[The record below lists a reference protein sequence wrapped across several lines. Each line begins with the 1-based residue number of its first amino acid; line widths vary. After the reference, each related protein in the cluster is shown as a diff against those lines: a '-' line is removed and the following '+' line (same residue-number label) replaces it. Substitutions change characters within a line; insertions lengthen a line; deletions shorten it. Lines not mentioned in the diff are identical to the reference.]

1 MLQLLSPFEFPALLK
16 KHVQPRLLPP
26 GREGAGADGCEA
38 LVQGN
43 RGTLF
48 SYRGRFWDVPATF
61 AFPVGIKRDIGW
73 KLWLQGMPGYT
84 TTGENGVI
92 ERRNIKPFRKFL
104 PARLP
109 KRVSDVYKLHWR
121 PVFAMM
127 EEGIGQIPENLTPE
141 IVDDLYERGTEYMQ
155 TRVSYVFTNNRLHHN
170 TWVVATWAKYLS
182 RSVILQKGNAA
193 DKSNLPA
200 MKLCA
205 LLA

>member
-1 MLQLLSPFEFPALLK
+1 
-16 KHVQPRLLPP
+16 V
-26 GREGAGADGCEA
+26 
-38 LVQGN
+38 
-43 RGTLF
+43 
-48 SYRGRFWDVPATF
+48 
-61 AFPVGIKRDIGW
+61 
-73 KLWLQGMPGYT
+73 PGYT

-141 IVDDLYERGTEYMQ
+141 IVDDLYERGTEYLQ

-200 MKLCA
+200 MKLSNRSRPVGLKRRNGA
-205 LLA
+205 AMAEQIPVVQGGRQRQRRRGPHDATVSNAYESSSSEEE